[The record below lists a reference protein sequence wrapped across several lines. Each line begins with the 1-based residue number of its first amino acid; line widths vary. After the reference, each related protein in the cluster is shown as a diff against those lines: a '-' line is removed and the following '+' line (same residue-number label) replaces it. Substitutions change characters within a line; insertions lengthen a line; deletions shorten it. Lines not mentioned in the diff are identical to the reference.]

1 TMRCPGVGGW
11 VDGGGAPSTIR
22 FF

>member
-1 TMRCPGVGGW
+1 MRCPGVGGW